1 MITYSIYE
9 RNYFDFRMDSNEKWV
24 ATRLRMILF
33 KMRGDIDSF
42 QLIEGKNQKTLKNK
56 LRKKSKSSNILTQNK
71 KQSPK
76 TQTPQKKQVKG
87 KLTLEE
93 RQLNKL
99 RQQTYQETKLCKN
112 ILLSSSKLAYL
123 KAHGLEPNIIC
134 L

>member
-24 ATRLRMILF
+24 VTRLRMILF

-76 TQTPQKKQVKG
+76 TQTPQKKQG

-99 RQQTYQETKLCKN
+99 RQ
-112 ILLSSSKLAYL
+112 
-123 KAHGLEPNIIC
+123 
-134 L
+134 